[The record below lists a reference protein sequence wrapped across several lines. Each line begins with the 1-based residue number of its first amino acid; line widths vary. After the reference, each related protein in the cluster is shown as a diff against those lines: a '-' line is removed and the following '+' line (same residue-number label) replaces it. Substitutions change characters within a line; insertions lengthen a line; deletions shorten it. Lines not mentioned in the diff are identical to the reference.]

1 MFGFAIWQRNTYS
14 HKYKQFK
21 LIDYVKL
28 LLLNID
34 ITRLLL
40 LPYLDFKTDVSKQ
53 TGELGTKQIAKYHHC
68 KITIYDTGIV
78 LFSGSIHKLYNSLN
92 NIKAPNYNKE
102 KLYKGYNGN
111 QFNLNDILE
120 VRRHL
125 VNLFDCQPLQMA
137 FQNIELG
144 VNTEPKFNPDLFIKG
159 LLYQSGKQFERRYN
173 NNYTQAMHQRYIFKI
188 YNKGNQY
195 GMNTNTL
202 RIELKYKKM
211 HEVKKLGIV
220 TFADINIS
228 TLNNAKQ
235 ELLRRFDEVVYY
247 DYTIDKKSQTVNV
260 KRLLTKYSNPRYWF
274 VTLKSN
280 QRDRPKKRLKKIIN
294 EYSENLH
301 SQIRKEI
308 INKCVI
314 INQLSK

>member
-1 MFGFAIWQRNTYS
+1 M
-14 HKYKQFK
+14 
-21 LIDYVKL
+21 IDYIKL

-111 QFNLNDILE
+111 QFKLVNILE
-120 VRRHL
+120 VRTHL
-125 VNLFDCQPLQMA
+125 ANLFDCQPHQMQ
-137 FQNIELG
+137 FQNIEFG
-144 VNTEPKFNPDLFIKG
+144 VNAEPVFNPDTFTKG
-159 LLYQSGKQFERRYN
+159 LLYHNGEPFEYRFN
-173 NNYTQAMHQRYIFKI
+173 NNYTQAIHQRFIFKI

-195 GMNTNTL
+195 GISTNTL
-202 RIELKYKKM
+202 RIELKFRKM
-211 HEVKKLGIV
+211 KEVHVLGIK
-220 TFADINIS
+220 TFADINTC
-228 TLNNAKQ
+228 TLNKAKR
-235 ELLRRFDEVVYY
+235 ELLKRFDEVVYY
-247 DYTIDKKSQTVNV
+247 DYTINKKSLPSSLKKV
-260 KRLLTKYSNPRYWF
+260 LIKYSNPRYWLIK
-274 VTLKSN
+274 LKSN
-280 QRDRPKKRLKKIIN
+280 HRHREKKRLKKIIID
-294 EYSENLH
+294 YSENLH

-308 INKCVI
+308 IKKCVI

>member
-1 MFGFAIWQRNTYS
+1 M
-14 HKYKQFK
+14 
-21 LIDYVKL
+21 IDYVKL
-28 LLLNID
+28 LLLVID
-34 ITRLLL
+34 VERLKSLSQL
-40 LPYLDFKTDVSKQ
+40 TFYRAISRDTAESSN
-53 TGELGTKQIAKYHHC
+53 KQIAEYHHC
-68 KITIYDTGIV
+68 KITIFDSGIV
-78 LFSGSIHKLYNSLN
+78 LFSGSIHKMYNSLH

-111 QFNLNDILE
+111 QFNFNEILE
-120 VRRHL
+120 VVTHL
-125 VNLFDCQPLQMA
+125 ANLFDCQPQQMV

-159 LLYQSGKQFERRYN
+159 LLYQSGKQFESRYN

-188 YNKGNQY
+188 YNKGSQY
-195 GMNTNTL
+195 GMNKNTL

-211 HEVKKLGIV
+211 IDVNALGIT
-220 TFADINIS
+220 TFADININ

-247 DYTIDKKSQTVNV
+247 DYTIDKKSPTANV

-294 EYSENLH
+294 DYSNNLH
-301 SQIRKEI
+301 SQLREEI